1 MLTIDLIKE
10 AAARIRGH
18 VHRTPVITSRSFNEV
33 AGKEVFFKCENLQ
46 RAGAFKIRG
55 ATNKILSLTDDEKR
69 RGVAAFSSGNHAQ
82 AVALASRE
90 AGIRAV
96 IAMPDDAPK
105 AKVAATRGY
114 GAEIVFYDRLKQD
127 REQVAVE
134 IAERDG
140 RVMVPP
146 YDDYLVLAGQA
157 TCGLE
162 FLEEVPDLDCLLAPC
177 SGGGLFAGVSTAAK
191 AVNPRVRCFP
201 VEPESADDTR
211 QSFVKGERVSIPPPP
226 TIADGLRVQSPG
238 ALTFPILQ
246 QTAED
251 VLTVSD
257 EEIIETIKFFL
268 FRMKLLVEPSGAAA
282 AAAVLTG
289 KLPQDTQARWC
300 DRLGR
305 KYRRGVV
312 IAVLDPSSQGSNS
325 MRSEFAFALLLLLDL
340 RADPVGVGSWGVLA
354 LLLVIV
360 FVLAVSFTG
369 GLVFLLIWLKR
380 RRVSSSQQAKP
391 SPGIHHFTRTK
402 RSKVS
407 EDDRDEVAPH

>member
-1 MLTIDLIKE
+1 MLTIELIND

-18 VHRTPVITSRSFNEV
+18 VHRTPVVTSRSFNE
-33 AGKEVFFKCENLQ
+33 ATGKEVFFKCENLQ

-55 ATNKILSLTDDEKR
+55 ATNKILSLTDEEKK

-127 REQVAVE
+127 REQVAIE

-146 YDDYLVLAGQA
+146 YDDYLILAGQG

-162 FLEEVPDLDCLLAPC
+162 FVEEVTDFDCLLAPC

-191 AVNPRVRCFP
+191 AVNPQIRCFA
-201 VEPESADDTR
+201 VEPDTADDTR
-211 QSFVKGERVSIPPPP
+211 QSFEKGEWVSIPPPP

-238 ALTFPILQ
+238 TLTFPILQ
-246 QTAED
+246 KTAED
-251 VLTVSD
+251 VLTVTD

-282 AAAVLTG
+282 AAAVLFG
-289 KLPQDTQARWC
+289 KLPEDTKR
-300 DRLGR
+300 
-305 KYRRGVV
+305 
-312 IAVLDPSSQGSNS
+312 
-325 MRSEFAFALLLLLDL
+325 
-340 RADPVGVGSWGVLA
+340 VGVILSGGNIDAQLLSGILA
-354 LLLVIV
+354 
-360 FVLAVSFTG
+360 
-369 GLVFLLIWLKR
+369 
-380 RRVSSSQQAKP
+380 Q
-391 SPGIHHFTRTK
+391 
-402 RSKVS
+402 
-407 EDDRDEVAPH
+407 